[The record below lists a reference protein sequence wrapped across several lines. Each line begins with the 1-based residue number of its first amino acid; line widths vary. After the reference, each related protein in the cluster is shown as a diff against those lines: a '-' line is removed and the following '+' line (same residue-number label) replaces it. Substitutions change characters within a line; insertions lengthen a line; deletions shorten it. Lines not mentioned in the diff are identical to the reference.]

1 MFGNSLEQ
9 GGPPERPCA
18 TTSPVSSVID
28 RHNRLSTAIR
38 AELKLWRLPVLTVRN
53 RAYTPVV
60 NLFTDLIQANFWIF
74 VLAGKEV

>member
-1 MFGNSLEQ
+1 
-9 GGPPERPCA
+9 
-18 TTSPVSSVID
+18 VIN

-53 RAYTPVV
+53 RAYTPVE

-74 VLAGKEV
+74 VLAGRKSKGAFLWENPNPDSCIQKRILRFFT